1 MNKTHK
7 TDNKVSVSKNH
18 PMYYGS
24 EKCDHNVNKIIQYS
38 NEYFSSSL
46 RNDSFFLVALGFLVD
61 DGNLGHEGQIPI

>member
-1 MNKTHK
+1 
-7 TDNKVSVSKNH
+7 
-18 PMYYGS
+18 MYYGS
-24 EKCDHNVNKIIQYS
+24 EKSDHNVNKIIQYS